1 MTRWIRALSISALL
15 ICLGLWPASRS
26 ASTSAATAAI
36 QAPSPTPEARLRRVH
51 LVRPDLIQYPIEY
64 QVIC

>member
-1 MTRWIRALSISALL
+1 MTRWIRALTLFVLL
-15 ICLGLWPASRS
+15 VCLGLWPVSRS
-26 ASTSAATAAI
+26 ASTSVARPAI
-36 QAPSPTPEARLRRVH
+36 HAPTPEARLRRVH